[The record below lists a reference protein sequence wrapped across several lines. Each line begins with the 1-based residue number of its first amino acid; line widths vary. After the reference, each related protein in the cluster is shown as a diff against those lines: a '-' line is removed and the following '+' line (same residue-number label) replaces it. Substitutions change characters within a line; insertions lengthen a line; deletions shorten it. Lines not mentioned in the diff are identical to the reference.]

1 MYSCH
6 FMDQMDKEN
15 TLYGICSF
23 CLFVIILAESQNDFA
38 HLESRGCKNL
48 NITHLDLLVFLL
60 RNALLSLLEV
70 EAGQVKHELLSFP
83 MTIVVKKLQNLK
95 KWRLS
100 WRTMV
105 VVNWISLGHQRQ
117 AAVSGKG
124 HKHWGWVFA
133 GLPNIPPT
141 ICSVPSHTF
150 ADWRI
155 WKPRPDKGGK
165 ETRSVSQSTMVKP
178 WHVMIIWL
186 LVVCPPPH
194 MWATVY
200 LIPAI

>member
-70 EAGQVKHELLSFP
+70 DAGQVKH
-83 MTIVVKKLQNLK
+83 
-95 KWRLS
+95 R
-100 WRTMV
+100 
-105 VVNWISLGHQRQ
+105 
-117 AAVSGKG
+117 AA
-124 HKHWGWVFA
+124 
-133 GLPNIPPT
+133 
-141 ICSVPSHTF
+141 
-150 ADWRI
+150 
-155 WKPRPDKGGK
+155 
-165 ETRSVSQSTMVKP
+165 
-178 WHVMIIWL
+178 
-186 LVVCPPPH
+186 
-194 MWATVY
+194 
-200 LIPAI
+200 